1 MKASTLATI
10 KAYLSAVME
19 ERGIAESLMASLL
32 SVLRTEGF
40 LNFFE
45 TVKAFGTQYE
55 REKCPKALP
64 IGCNSLLERVK
75 LCFHKWF

>member
-40 LNFFE
+40 LNFL
-45 TVKAFGTQYE
+45 KQ
-55 REKCPKALP
+55 
-64 IGCNSLLERVK
+64 
-75 LCFHKWF
+75 